1 MRYSIKPKIVSP
13 VCKWVY
19 VLLTICPRVLQ
30 TGDLGLDLG
39 AQGEPLGYRQE
50 GKSPVTD
57 VGSIRADLI
66 APRKTFSSTSCLITP
81 AVQTERLTFPEMTFA
96 VDAMEKLLAQNKR
109 TMKTGG
115 SGVVVEGLTMLSIPL
130 AL

>member
-1 MRYSIKPKIVSP
+1 M
-13 VCKWVY
+13 VY
-19 VLLTICPRVLQ
+19 VLLTICPCVLQ

-50 GKSPVTD
+50 GKSPVTA
-57 VGSIRADLI
+57 VGSICTDLI
-66 APRKTFSSTSCLITP
+66 APRKTFSFTSCLITTT
-81 AVQTERLTFPEMTFA
+81 VQTERLIFPEMPFT
-96 VDAMEKLLAQNKR
+96 VDAMEKLLAQNER

-115 SGVVVEGLTMLSIPL
+115 SGVVVEGLTMLSVPL